1 MWVAE
6 LQCVHGHTFE
16 GWFGSRSDFESQ
28 QARGLVTCPQCG
40 SAEVGRRL
48 SAPRINLG
56 APKDPTAPADT
67 APAREA
73 SRPDALLR
81 ELVAHLK
88 SHAEDVGPRFAE
100 EARRIHAEEAP
111 ERAIRGQATPQERQA
126 LRDEGIEVWAL
137 PDFERAG
144 SSH

>member
-40 SAEVGRRL
+40 SAEIGKRL
-48 SAPRINLG
+48 SAPRLNLG
-56 APKDPTAPADT
+56 ASEAPIAPTSAESHRPAQG
-67 APAREA
+67 PEA
-73 SRPDALLR
+73 MLR
-81 ELVAHLK
+81 ELVAHMK
-88 SHAEDVGPRFAE
+88 AHTEDVGTRFAE

-111 ERAIRGQATPQERQA
+111 HRAIRGQATPDERQA
-126 LRDEGIEVWAL
+126 LQDEGIEVWAL
-137 PDFERAG
+137 PDLELPG
-144 SSH
+144 GTH